1 LKDTKKKGFHFDKVS
16 NGLLKEQELMLV
28 PFIINYVGDYFNAE
42 AGYEVSNSRDKISV
56 HHKYL
61 AMFLIKENTEH
72 LTLKGIAGYFF
83 KDHSAVIHGIKR
95 ITNFLFY
102 DAEIRKQI
110 FEIQNKI
117 NTKIEKILDD
127 IYDETIEQEYYKL
140 NLNSFTSIKIHG
152 CNKFIIGVNFTDSE
166 LDIIKGLFNT
176 IETRKH
182 TNTGFFLC
190 EPKITNQ
197 YDGKY
202 KGKKTEG
209 EDSRKQNTRNVE
221 HNGNDTAGTC

>member
-1 LKDTKKKGFHFDKVS
+1 MVLTTNLTLKDTKKKGFHSDKVS
-16 NGLLKEQELMLV
+16 NGLVKEQELILV
-28 PFIINYVGDYFNAE
+28 PYIINYVGEYFGAE
-42 AGYEVSNSRDKISV
+42 AGYELSNSQDKVSV
-56 HHKYL
+56 HHKYVC
-61 AMFLIKENTEH
+61 MYLIKENTEH
-72 LTLKGIAGYFF
+72 LSLEKIASYFF
-83 KDHSAVIHGIKR
+83 KKHSAVIHAVKK

-102 DAEIRKQI
+102 DTEIRKQI
-110 FEIQNKI
+110 FDIQAKI
-117 NTKIEKILDD
+117 NRKIEKILDD

-152 CNKFIIGVNFTDSE
+152 CNKFIIAVNFTESE

-190 EPKITNQ
+190 EPKTNE

-202 KGKKTEG
+202 KGKKAKG
-209 EDSRKQNTRNVE
+209 ENSR
-221 HNGNDTAGTC
+221 